1 VLKSEQSE
9 IIGFFSPEHKAI
21 FTHHDAYLHMH
32 LMTTDQQK
40 MGHLDEAL
48 FKKGTM
54 KLYLP
59 IE

>member
-1 VLKSEQSE
+1 
-9 IIGFFSPEHKAI
+9 
-21 FTHHDAYLHMH
+21 
-32 LMTTDQQK
+32 MTTNRQK
-40 MGHLDEAL
+40 MGHLDEVL